1 MKPGQPIS
9 RPLGLTLLAVAN
21 FVVGGA
27 FGIIAL
33 MALVQL
39 LNGAD
44 LTGTL
49 VTILLAGLVLSTG
62 AITSAIGYLRL
73 SAFRG
78 KTLGTVFGL
87 LVVVYVAHGL
97 VISGSANV
105 VYVIMALVGLGN
117 TSLVNTVY
125 KDVFSEE

>member
-105 VYVIMALVGLGN
+105 VYVIMALIGLGN

>member
-27 FGIIAL
+27 CGIIAL